1 MSKKLYQ
8 RDLPVAIASIA
19 AIIVILEYFLIPIP
33 EVKAAR
39 AEIVTWTALC
49 AAFGLFVGAAGTLL
63 LHISKLKGKRT
74 SAPREDRFLSA
85 IAIGTVIFFI
95 IAGISFP
102 GLTASPQYRSLFD
115 HVFGALARSIR
126 AAAFFAALIGAYRAF
141 RVSSID
147 SFVMWL
153 CGCVY
158 LLRSMAAGVYLIP
171 ITKALG
177 DWIAE
182 VPSVGATRGA
192 LIAAAVGA
200 LVLSVRV
207 FAGKERSIEEIVAE
221 A

>member
-8 RDLPVAIASIA
+8 RNLPIAIASIA
-19 AIIVILEYFLIPIP
+19 AIIVILEYFLVPIP

-39 AEIVTWTALC
+39 AEIITWTALC

-63 LHISKLKGKRT
+63 LHVSKLRAKR
-74 SAPREDRFLSA
+74 AGALMEEKFLSA
-85 IAIGTVIFFI
+85 IAIGTVILFI
-95 IAGISFP
+95 IVGTSFP
-102 GLTASPQYRSLFD
+102 GLTTSPQYRSLFD
-115 HVFGALARSIR
+115 HVFGALSRSIR

-153 CGCVY
+153 SACVY
-158 LLRSMAAGVYLIP
+158 LLRSMAAGVYLVP

-200 LVLSVRV
+200 LILSVRV
-207 FAGKERSIEEIVAE
+207 FAGKERSVEEIVAE